1 MKNTSVNDNKTFQ
14 RAGMDLGL
22 AVAVMFPHAEARA
35 GQSPVNLG
43 TAGNYVI
50 LAKSGIST
58 VPPSAVTGN
67 LRRESHRRNRH
78 HWLFINT

>member
-1 MKNTSVNDNKTFQ
+1 MKNTSVNKNNNFHV
-14 RAGMDLGL
+14 RGWIIGL
-22 AVAVMFPHAEARA
+22 AVAVIFLHPEARA

-67 LRRESHRRNRH
+67 LGVSPIDCNCH
-78 HWLFINT
+78 HWIFINT